1 MLIMIFCLPTPVLSL
16 PVGFFALFTLAIF
29 SLCLPVAFS
38 PGGHAAFVAAVG
50 LASPAAPTDAEN
62 QTAPSAL
69 NCAQQQCGHASGLA
83 NTESM

>member
-1 MLIMIFCLPTPVLSL
+1 MLIMIFCLPTPVLRL

-38 PGGHAAFVAAVG
+38 PGGQATYVAAVG